1 MTALDELF
9 QQLTRSDDSLSEK
22 TAQDIISLYALQP
35 DEVLQGVDLLL
46 NNSLADARW
55 WALRILAEIPGE
67 QAFSRLLAG
76 LQDKEAE
83 VRQCAA
89 LGLREHAHARALPA
103 LIAALEDGDNL
114 VIQLARDALVA
125 IGKDATPALLE
136 LLEHGAQPVRLQA
149 VRALAMIGDERAI
162 PALFNQLDGNSCW
175 MEYWASSGLERM
187 GIGMSFFLPE

>member
-1 MTALDELF
+1 MTTLDEVF
-9 QQLTRSDDSLSEK
+9 QQLNSSDDSLSEK
-22 TAQDIISLYALQP
+22 TAQDIIALFALQP
-35 DEVLQGVDLLL
+35 NEVLRGVDLLISD
-46 NNSLADARW
+46 SLADARW

-67 QAFSRLLAG
+67 QALSRLIAG

-83 VRQCAA
+83 VRQSAA
-89 LGLREHAHARALPA
+89 LGLRKHAHARALPA
-103 LIAALEDGDNL
+103 LIAALADGDSL

-162 PALFNQLDGNSCW
+162 PALFNQLDGESRW
-175 MEYWASSGLERM
+175 MEYWASLGLERM
-187 GIGMSFFLPE
+187 GVGMTFFLPE

>member
-1 MTALDELF
+1 MTTLDEVF
-9 QQLTRSDDSLSEK
+9 QQLNSSDDSLSEK
-22 TAQDIISLYALQP
+22 TAQDIIALFALQP
-35 DEVLQGVDLLL
+35 NEVLRGVDLLISD
-46 NNSLADARW
+46 SLADARW

-67 QAFSRLLAG
+67 QALSRLIAG

-83 VRQCAA
+83 VRQSAA
-89 LGLREHAHARALPA
+89 LGLRKHAHARALPA

-162 PALFNQLDGNSCW
+162 PALFNQLDGESRW
-175 MEYWASSGLERM
+175 MEYWASLGLERM
-187 GIGMSFFLPE
+187 GVGMTFFLPE